1 MTKINKHEWLKTIGV
16 SVGILVLI
24 SMLCMVISLISVAS
38 IRTTEPYRHSV
49 DLALKSPKV
58 RQALGEPLTVGW
70 LPQGNVNDSNGGE
83 AQLNIS
89 LRGPNGSATIR
100 VNGTNI
106 DGTWKYWAIRVDTD
120 QGAKGLPPHD
130 GGKERGP
137 DIV

>member
-1 MTKINKHEWLKTIGV
+1 MTKINKHEWLKTAGV

-24 SMLCMVISLISVAS
+24 SMLCAVISLISVVS
-38 IRTTEPYRHSV
+38 IRTTEPYRYSV
-49 DLALKSPKV
+49 DLALKSAKV

-100 VNGTNI
+100 VNGTNR

-120 QGAKGLPPHD
+120 QG
-130 GGKERGP
+130 ERIDLLEP
-137 DIV
+137 